1 MFFFDCRI
9 LNHAPLFVEK
19 KDVNFAWSVWNPT
32 AGKNW
37 FGHDVVKSQQRRLI
51 DETYSCLT
59 KLTAVILYLGGGFK
73 YFLFSSL
80 FGEMIQFDRYFSN
93 GLKPPTSIIWILLDT
108 RIWANCNGWKFFVKS
123 DFSHGK
129 EFPWKIKASPLKIPD
144 RRRSEEIDA
153 TKNMGWLMI
162 ELGKKGRLFSE
173 LINIYT
179 LGVISKDFSIY
190 FCILGWC
197 PWFLCDTFFS
207 LHKPAL

>member
-32 AGKNW
+32 AGKIW
-37 FGHDVVKSQQRRLI
+37 FGHDIVKSQQRRLI

-144 RRRSEEIDA
+144 RRRSEEIGLVDDW
-153 TKNMGWLMI
+153 TW
-162 ELGKKGRLFSE
+162 KKGPFVLWVDQYIHFRS
-173 LINIYT
+173 
-179 LGVISKDFSIY
+179 Y
-190 FCILGWC
+190 FEGFFDI
-197 PWFLCDTFFS
+197 FLHTWLVPLVPLWYFFFTS
-207 LHKPAL
+207 